1 MARGRP
7 EFNYTPDFDSTVRMA
22 ETRGGGYDSIV
33 KDNVKVLK
41 PRANTNE
48 VRILPPTW
56 ANPKFYGL
64 GIYVHY
70 DVGPNNRQYLCLR
83 ENPTSPHRRCPV
95 CDALYDLGSRATQ
108 EDRQRLRPKLS
119 YLYYVIDRL
128 AENEGVQVWRTSQKN
143 MSEIAIQ
150 SIDRR
155 NQSVLN
161 ITHLEDGYDVEFTR
175 VGEGRNGTRYHGFMV
190 MRQSTPLADT
200 DRKYDDWTRYIVEHP
215 LTEVLNFYSPEYI
228 EQVLHGRAKDDDDDD
243 DDDRG
248 RTPSPR
254 DGDGDGEY
262 EAPRRLRRTRE
273 EEPEDEPPPRRAR
286 REEPEVDEEEPLPRR
301 SRREEPEVDDEPPPR
316 RRRAEPEV
324 DEEPA
329 PRRRRSVSEEIDD
342 DIPFDTEEPAPR
354 RRRERLNGDGEESPP
369 RRARSDNGEDRH
381 EAQRAR
387 ARQALS
393 RRSD

>member
-228 EQVLHGRAKDDDDDD
+228 EQVLHGRAKDEDDEE
-243 DDDRG
+243 DRG

-273 EEPEDEPPPRRAR
+273 EEPEDEPPPRRTR
-286 REEPEVDEEEPLPRR
+286 REEPEVDEEEPPPRR
-301 SRREEPEVDDEPPPR
+301 SRREEPEDDEPPPR
-316 RRRAEPEV
+316 RRREPEPEV
-324 DEEPA
+324 EEEPA
-329 PRRRRSVSEEIDD
+329 PRRSRLSRDLDD

>member
-243 DDDRG
+243 DRG